1 MHASYRYEVD
11 NSLPDPHLSTDHF
24 FIDIVL
30 GNNLITALK
39 DEGAANS
46 FITQGLVDACG
57 FKCFVDQDISGSE
70 GFTNAD
76 GGPMKI
82 VGAIRNAYL

>member
-1 MHASYRYEVD
+1 VHASYKYELD

-39 DEGAANS
+39 DEGAANT
-46 FITQGLVDACG
+46 FITKGLVEACG
-57 FKCFVDQDISGSE
+57 LKKQED
-70 GFTNAD
+70 
-76 GGPMKI
+76 
-82 VGAIRNAYL
+82 